1 MSSNT
6 RTSRM
11 FLVGALLVA
20 GGGLAFVAM
29 SDMGENL
36 VYYWEPTQLMEA
48 GDDAY
53 GAQIRLAGLV
63 QADTLHWD
71 EPSQTVQL
79 VVEDANQVSVPVIAH
94 GAPPQMLRE
103 GIGVVVEGTY
113 TKAGV
118 FEADQLLVKHSNEY
132 KAPEEGATA
141 EELYQ
146 TLEQDFKTN

>member
-1 MSSNT
+1 MSGNNM
-6 RTSRM
+6 TSRL

-36 VYYWEPTQLMEA
+36 VYYWEPAQLMEA
-48 GDDAY
+48 GDKAY

-63 QADTLHWD
+63 DEGTLHWD
-71 EPSQTVQL
+71 EPSQTVKL
-79 VVEDANQVSVPVIAH
+79 VVVDGTDTRVPVVAH

-113 TKAGV
+113 TEAGV
-118 FEADQLLVKHSNEY
+118 FQADQLLVKHSNEY
-132 KAPEEGATA
+132 KAPEEGASA
-141 EELYQ
+141 EDMYQ
-146 TLEQDFKTN
+146 TLQQDFKTN

>member
-1 MSSNT
+1 MSSNNM
-6 RTSRM
+6 TSRL

-48 GDDAY
+48 GEDAY

-63 QADTLHWD
+63 ETDSLVWD
-71 EPSQTVQL
+71 EPSQTVKL
-79 VVEDANQVSVPVIAH
+79 VVVDANEVKVPVIAH

-113 TKAGV
+113 TQAGI

-141 EELYQ
+141 DELYQ

>member
-63 QADTLHWD
+63 QADTLNWD

-113 TKAGV
+113 TQA
-118 FEADQLLVKHSNEY
+118 EEHR
-132 KAPEEGATA
+132 PEEGQVA
-141 EELYQ
+141 
-146 TLEQDFKTN
+146 

>member
-6 RTSRM
+6 MTSRL

-29 SDMGENL
+29 SDMGDNL

-48 GDDAY
+48 GEDAY

-63 QADTLHWD
+63 EAGSLQWD
-71 EPSQTVQL
+71 EPSQTVKL
-79 VVEDANQVSVPVIAH
+79 VVVDANQVTVPVVAH

-113 TKAGV
+113 TQAGV
-118 FEADQLLVKHSNEY
+118 FQADQLLVKHSNEY

-141 EELYQ
+141 DELYQ

>member
-1 MSSNT
+1 MSSNNM
-6 RTSRM
+6 TSRL

-48 GDDAY
+48 GEDAY

-63 QADTLHWD
+63 EADSLVWD
-71 EPSQTVQL
+71 EPSQTVKL
-79 VVEDANQVSVPVIAH
+79 VVVDANEVKVPVIAH

-113 TKAGV
+113 TQAGI

-141 EELYQ
+141 DELYQ

>member
-1 MSSNT
+1 MSSNM
-6 RTSRM
+6 TSRL

-48 GDDAY
+48 GEDAY

-63 QADTLHWD
+63 ETDSLMWD
-71 EPSQTVQL
+71 EPSQTVKL
-79 VVEDANQVSVPVIAH
+79 VVVDANDVKVPVIAH

-132 KAPEEGATA
+132 KAPEEGASA
-141 EELYQ
+141 DELYQ